1 MRINLR
7 QALIF
12 ISSLV
17 IFLYLLAFI
26 LDIIYPEYL
35 GAHNLSTLL
44 AFRYGHGIAPRP
56 PSLSSGWEL
65 YLGTTYDSIMLL
77 PALLG
82 SLKFDFTVMLAS
94 LLISSVA
101 GIAIGFTAVKIGR
114 GYRKAIIYITKIF
127 SSAPY
132 ILVML
137 LVLYVA
143 RPMEIGVIIAIS
155 TGWSPFYILR
165 SIKFFDDNA
174 VNMQQYS
181 YKKILAGFAPY
192 FITDLGAI
200 TGVVTIITYFGFY
213 FHNPFIVDIGN
224 IMYLNGNISTFIQSG
239 VWWVIIFPLAFITV
253 FIGFAALLSYELNG
267 GTDDAT
273 I

>member
-114 GYRKAIIYITKIF
+114 G
-127 SSAPY
+127 
-132 ILVML
+132 
-137 LVLYVA
+137 
-143 RPMEIGVIIAIS
+143 
-155 TGWSPFYILR
+155 
-165 SIKFFDDNA
+165 
-174 VNMQQYS
+174 
-181 YKKILAGFAPY
+181 
-192 FITDLGAI
+192 
-200 TGVVTIITYFGFY
+200 
-213 FHNPFIVDIGN
+213 
-224 IMYLNGNISTFIQSG
+224 
-239 VWWVIIFPLAFITV
+239 
-253 FIGFAALLSYELNG
+253 
-267 GTDDAT
+267 
-273 I
+273 